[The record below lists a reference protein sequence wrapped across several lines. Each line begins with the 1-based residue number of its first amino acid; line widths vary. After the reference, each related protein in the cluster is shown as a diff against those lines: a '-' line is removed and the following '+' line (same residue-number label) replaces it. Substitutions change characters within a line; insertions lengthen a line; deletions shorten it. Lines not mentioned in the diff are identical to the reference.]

1 MSIRVVS
8 IESMLN
14 ERRQRLQ
21 QAGTVETRVPY
32 LYGENRFPTNPN
44 YVSKRIVNGEM
55 EVYDFTRPVGEMI
68 TTPAGRRELLEKVV
82 LDVELGRE
90 QVPLLYTPIYERL
103 EDPNFPE
110 VFDAPWATS
119 GTVVFFS
126 HMEGEEVKFG
136 HIQAEQGPTARIVS
150 YAAGFEFTEK
160 MILFNQ
166 TFSMEELERA
176 FGEAYNALLNHIHLS
191 PIITHSYSGANATGA
206 KYIDPEGKPLASA
219 TGAHPLLSMRATLSA
234 AIEDAA
240 KERRP
245 GNILI
250 IASTNQRIIQDAL
263 AAMHV
268 RGTDYGPVGGID
280 TIIAYDG
287 WSTRVGKRLY
297 TYEGAD
303 VAKAWLVRPRRGFKE
318 LIKYDLM
325 IDAEDADLS
334 RLVDTQVVG
343 RAYRGI
349 YAALQENV
357 QEIELPQFSLEVEDD
372 DSTE

>member
-90 QVPLLYTPIYERL
+90 QVPLLYTPIYDRL

-136 HIQAEQGPTARIVS
+136 HIQAEQGPTARIVT

-166 TFSMEELERA
+166 TFAMEELERA

-191 PIITHSYSGANATGA
+191 PIITFNYTGKNVTA
-206 KYIDPEGKPLASA
+206 ARSVDPEGKPLSNSTNS

-240 KERRP
+240 RERRP

-250 IASTNQRIIQDAL
+250 IASANQRIIQDAL

-268 RGTDYGPVGGID
+268 RGTDYGPVSGID

-303 VAKAWLVRPRRGFKE
+303 ATKAWLVRPRRGFKE
-318 LIKYDLM
+318 LVKYDLM
-325 IDAEDADLS
+325 IDAGDADLS

-343 RAYRGI
+343 RAYRGT

-357 QEIELPQFSLEVEDD
+357 QEIELPQFS
-372 DSTE
+372 